1 MTNDSRLKETTD
13 IPKQLI
19 TIGLLGAIAVSL
31 GALGAHA
38 LKGKLQTGLITPDQL
53 NGFDT
58 GVKYQMYHTL
68 AMLVIILIKTKYNSK
83 FLTWA
88 YNLFLYGII
97 LFSGSLY
104 FLCTRNLFGADWLK
118 FLGPIT
124 PLGGLLF
131 VAGWICLALAPLKTQ
146 KNKVLS

>member
-1 MTNDSRLKETTD
+1 MEQTLPS
-13 IPKQLI
+13 KQLI
-19 TIGLLGAIAVSL
+19 TIGISGAIAVSL

-38 LKGKLQTGLITPDQL
+38 LKNQLPGGLITVDQL

-58 GVKYQMYHTL
+58 AVKYQMYHTL
-68 AMLVIILIKTKYNSK
+68 AMLIVILLKKFHSSK
-83 FLTWA
+83 FLNAA
-88 YNLFLYGII
+88 YHLFFWGIV

-104 FLCTRNLFGADWLK
+104 FLCTRNLLGMEGLK

-131 VAGWICLALAPLKTQ
+131 VAGW
-146 KNKVLS
+146 LSLSISAFKKS